1 MEKKFKIWR
10 YYYDKHDKS
19 FAKDGKNH
27 RIISSVSGNFV
38 AIGDQREN
46 FKRELRDLLRKKYGN
61 DIEKQKGIVLD
72 MEPLKHYAECFKKQ
86 IKEIQ

>member
-1 MEKKFKIWR
+1 M
-10 YYYDKHDKS
+10 
-19 FAKDGKNH
+19 
-27 RIISSVSGNFV
+27 

>member
-1 MEKKFKIWR
+1 MEDIRGWRRNLKIWR

-61 DIEKQKGIVLD
+61 DIEKQKRD
-72 MEPLKHYAECFKKQ
+72 CFRYGAF
-86 IKEIQ
+86 